1 MSRIGNR
8 ILSLPANVTLS
19 TDGDV
24 VTVKGPKGELSTKIN
39 KNITV
44 TVEGNEVKLTRKNDN
59 FKNFHGTA
67 NANIK
72 NMIIG
77 VSEGFEKKLE
87 SIGVGY
93 RFATKGNELVVTA
106 GYSHPVNV
114 AIPSGLTL
122 ECPSNTELTIKGI
135 DKQLVGEFA
144 ANVRKLDNLN
154 HIKVKEFVIKT
165 KLFVVRKVKKLLNNR
180 KGEKIHDKKRISQ

>member
-8 ILSLPANVTLS
+8 ILTIPEGVSVTVNGNIVS
-19 TDGDV
+19 
-24 VTVKGPKGELSTKIN
+24 VKGPKGELSTEIN
-39 KNITV
+39 RNITV
-44 TVEGNEVKLTRKNDN
+44 IVEGNEVKVTRKNDN

-77 VSEGFEKKLE
+77 VSEGYEKKLE

-93 RFATKGNELVVTA
+93 RFALKGNELVVTA

-114 AIPSGLTL
+114 EIPAGITL
-122 ECPSNTELTIKGI
+122 ESPSNTELTVKGI
-135 DKQLVGEFA
+135 DKCQVGEFA
-144 ANVRKLDNLN
+144 ANIRKIREPEPYKGKGIRYKDE
-154 HIKVKEFVIKT
+154 HILRKEG
-165 KLFVVRKVKKLLNNR
+165 KKA
-180 KGEKIHDKKRISQ
+180 S

>member
-8 ILSLPANVTLS
+8 ILTIPENVT
-19 TDGDV
+19 
-24 VTVKGPKGELSTKIN
+24 VTVDGNKVTAKGPKGELSTEVN

-44 TVEGNEVKLTRKNDN
+44 EVSGQELKTTRKNDN

-77 VSEGFEKKLE
+77 VTEGFEKKLE
-87 SIGVGY
+87 SLGVGY
-93 RFATKGNELVVTA
+93 RFQLKGKDLVVTA

-114 AIPSGLTL
+114 VVPEGITL
-122 ECPSNTELTIKGI
+122 ESPSNTELVIKGI
-135 DKQLVGEFA
+135 DKCLVGEFA
-144 ANVRKLDNLN
+144 ANVRKIRQPEPYKGKGIRYSDE
-154 HIKVKEFVIKT
+154 IVRRKEG
-165 KLFVVRKVKKLLNNR
+165 KKAA
-180 KGEKIHDKKRISQ
+180 